1 MGEQGNYRLVGLT
14 LMLGKI
20 IEQIIK
26 WLTCEHLKNNALINR
41 SQHRDFV
48 FKNKSCQTKLNS
60 FFDIVTSVVDHGN
73 AVNIVYLGFSKHLAV
88 SFMIS

>member
-1 MGEQGNYRLVGLT
+1 MIGKYCPCLQKEWGMGEQGNYRLVGLT

-60 FFDIVTSVVDHGN
+60 FFEIGRAHV
-73 AVNIVYLGFSKHLAV
+73 
-88 SFMIS
+88 